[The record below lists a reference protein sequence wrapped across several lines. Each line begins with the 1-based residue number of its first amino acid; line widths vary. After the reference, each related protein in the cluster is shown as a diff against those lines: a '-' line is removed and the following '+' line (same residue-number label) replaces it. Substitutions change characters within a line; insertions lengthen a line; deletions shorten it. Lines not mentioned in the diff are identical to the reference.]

1 MVARTQDRRGLIAG
15 MAALGLAAPELA
27 RAAVG
32 TIVEI
37 GGNASRLTEIPSPQT
52 TPQGPA
58 YLPPAKISTVLDIY
72 KRMTAPV
79 SVAGAGP
86 FAFVADTGANQSVI
100 AAELAQQ
107 LGLAIGDTQALNGVA
122 GVQMT
127 PTATARIQIGSRAER
142 EATLSVLP
150 GAAIGGPGLLGLD
163 LLDGGQ
169 VTLDFG
175 RQTLTIDGGP
185 AMSGSGDEVEL
196 KAHRRDGQLTLVDA
210 DLAGIRLTAFID
222 SGAQDTIGNM
232 ALRQLAVTRYPLI
245 PWRPIPIVSVT
256 GQTIDAVFADLP
268 GLRIGGLS
276 VPTWPVAF
284 ADLHTF
290 KLWNLVD
297 RPAILIGVDVLSR
310 FESVCLDFRRD
321 EVRLRLPQRV

>member
-1 MVARTQDRRGLIAG
+1 L
-15 MAALGLAAPELA
+15 AAAGLAAPGLA
-27 RAAVG
+27 RAAG
-32 TIVEI
+32 DAIVEV
-37 GGNASRLTEIPSPQT
+37 GGSASRLTQIPSPQT
-52 TPQGPA
+52 VPQGPA
-58 YLPPAKISTVLDIY
+58 YMPPASIKTVSDMY
-72 KRMTAPV
+72 KRMTGPV
-79 SVAGAGP
+79 RVAGGGP
-86 FAFVADTGANQSVI
+86 YPFIADTGANQSVI

-107 LGLAIGDTQALNGVA
+107 LGLPIGEVQALNGVA

-127 PTATARIQIGSRAER
+127 PTTTAKVQIGARPER

-150 GAAIGGPGLLGLD
+150 GGAIGGPGLLGLD
-163 LLDGGQ
+163 LLDGGR

-175 RQTLTIDGGP
+175 RQELTIDGAPG
-185 AMSGSGDEVEL
+185 MSGAGDEVEL

-210 DLAGIRLTAFID
+210 DLAGIHLTAFID

-232 ALRQLAVTRYPLI
+232 ALRELAITRYPLI
-245 PWRPIPIVSVT
+245 SWQPIPIISVT

-310 FESVCLDFRRD
+310 FESVCLDFSRD